1 MTTLKQAEA
10 QPLAQDVAFSDAELI
25 VSLVDGRVISVPLSW
40 FPSLAEATQQQREN
54 WQILGDGD
62 GIHWPD
68 LDEDLSVKGLLLG
81 VH

>member
-1 MTTLKQAEA
+1 MNTLKVETH
-10 QPLAQDVAFSDAELI
+10 PLAQDVKFSESELI
-25 VSLVDGRVISVPLSW
+25 VSLVDGRVILVPISW
-40 FPSLAEATQQQREN
+40 FPSLASGNKQQLDN
-54 WQILGDGD
+54 WELLGEGN

>member
-1 MTTLKQAEA
+1 MNTLKVETR
-10 QPLAQDVAFSDAELI
+10 PLAQDVKFSESELI
-25 VSLVDGRVISVPLSW
+25 VSLVDGRIISVPISW
-40 FPSLAEATQQQREN
+40 FPSLSKGSKQQLNN
-54 WQILGDGD
+54 WELLGEGD